1 MKIIDN
7 CISKELQDKIE
18 NYFLQNTFPW
28 FYQAHSL
35 QKDQPKKYKIESKN
49 TFDEPKFTHIFVD
62 KGEVNS
68 SHIDIVID
76 LLKELKIEKSEILR
90 CKANLK
96 FRTSSKK
103 LHNIFHVDS
112 PSPHKVLIYYINDSD
127 GDTHIKLDKSIKK
140 ISPKKGR
147 ALMFKGG
154 TMHAANHPK
163 KTSKRLVLNFNL
175 K

>member
-1 MKIIDN
+1 MEIIDN

-35 QKDQPKKYKIESKN
+35 QKDQPKKYKIETKD
-49 TFDEPKFTHIFVD
+49 TFNEPQFTHKFVD
-62 KGEVNS
+62 DGKINS
-68 SHIDIVID
+68 SHIDIVIE
-76 LLKELKIEKSEILR
+76 LLKELKMETSKVLR

-112 PSPHKVLIYYINDSD
+112 PSPHKVLIYYIKDSD

-140 ISPKKGR
+140 INPKKGR
-147 ALMFKGG
+147 VLTFDGSL
-154 TMHAANHPK
+154 MHAANHPK
-163 KTSKRLVLNFNL
+163 INSTRLVLNFNL
-175 K
+175 

>member
-7 CISKELQDKIE
+7 CILKELQDKIE

-49 TFDEPKFTHIFVD
+49 TFDEPQFTHIFVD

-96 FRTSSKK
+96 FKTNSKK
-103 LHNIFHVDS
+103 LHNIFHVDHAL
-112 PSPHKVLIYYINDSD
+112 PHQVLIYYINDSD
-127 GDTHIKLDKSIKK
+127 GDTYLQLNKSLKK
-140 ISPKKGR
+140 VKPKKGR
-147 ALMFKGG
+147 VLMFKGG

>member
-49 TFDEPKFTHIFVD
+49 TFDEPQFTHIFVD

-76 LLKELKIEKSEILR
+76 LLKELKIEKSEI
-90 CKANLK
+90 
-96 FRTSSKK
+96 
-103 LHNIFHVDS
+103 
-112 PSPHKVLIYYINDSD
+112 
-127 GDTHIKLDKSIKK
+127 
-140 ISPKKGR
+140 
-147 ALMFKGG
+147 
-154 TMHAANHPK
+154 
-163 KTSKRLVLNFNL
+163 
-175 K
+175 

>member
-49 TFDEPKFTHIFVD
+49 TFDEPQFTHIFVD

-96 FRTSSKK
+96 FKTNSKK
-103 LHNIFHVDS
+103 LHNIFHVDYAL
-112 PSPHKVLIYYINDSD
+112 PHKVLIYYVNDSD
-127 GDTHIKLDKSIKK
+127 GDTYLKVNNSLKQVK
-140 ISPKKGR
+140 PRKGR
-147 ALMFKGG
+147 ALIFKGNI
-154 TMHAANHPK
+154 MHAANHPRK
-163 KTSKRLVLNFNL
+163 SSKRMIINLNI

>member
-1 MKIIDN
+1 MAN
-7 CISKELQDKIE
+7 VGSGISRVIQD
-18 NYFLQNTFPW
+18 
-28 FYQAHSL
+28 A
-35 QKDQPKKYKIESKN
+35 
-49 TFDEPKFTHIFVD
+49 
-62 KGEVNS
+62 
-68 SHIDIVID
+68 
-76 LLKELKIEKSEILR
+76 
-90 CKANLK
+90 
-96 FRTSSKK
+96 
-103 LHNIFHVDS
+103 
-112 PSPHKVLIYYINDSD
+112 D